1 MWGRC
6 RVHPE
11 IVVEKIAAKRAGNGS
26 SCVIHAVKLEYKPPL
41 TLEQKNHRVV

>member
-11 IVVEKIAAKRAGNGS
+11 IVAEKNAAKRAGNGS
-26 SCVIHAVKLEYKPPL
+26 SCVIHAMKLEYKPL
-41 TLEQKNHRVV
+41 TLEQKNHRAV